1 MPTSS
6 SAASAAAPVAG
17 LGWRNPHFLLFLSAV
32 LWGMTWPAA
41 RTMALHLPPIS
52 SASWRFTL
60 ACIPMLAMV
69 YIKNKG
75 WPALSGRQY
84 RWLALSG
91 VVGVVG
97 YMVCFMW
104 GLSLVPA
111 GRGSL
116 VITFN
121 PVITA
126 IGAAIFL
133 RERISARMLLGMAV
147 ATLGALT
154 VITHGEFSRL
164 WAGGVGKGELILLG
178 CSFTWGAYNLMSKRS
193 MQFTDSLTATTYPI
207 VLGTLVL
214 LLTGPALD
222 THLVGKSTTV
232 DWAAVPWTAWAALV
246 FLAFGA
252 TVAAYNWFFTG
263 VDRLGATSASA
274 YNTLVPIFGV
284 LFSWLLLGEQM
295 DGSLLVG
302 GSIAVLGLAIMNGL
316 AASWLRKT
324 AAT

>member
-6 SAASAAAPVAG
+6 PAASAAAPVAG

-69 YIKNKG
+69 YLKNKG

-91 VVGVVG
+91 VIGVVG

-154 VITHGEFSRL
+154 VITHGEFSRMC
-164 WAGGVGKGELILLG
+164 AGGVGKGELILLG
-178 CSFTWGAYNLMSKRS
+178 CSFTWGAYSLMSKRS

-207 VLGTLVL
+207 VLGTLVFYGYGL
-214 LLTGPALD
+214 GYFEQLPRAWQVPFVLAVFALQ
-222 THLVGKSTTV
+222 
-232 DWAAVPWTAWAALV
+232 
-246 FLAFGA
+246 
-252 TVAAYNWFFTG
+252 
-263 VDRLGATSASA
+263 
-274 YNTLVPIFGV
+274 V
-284 LFSWLLLGEQM
+284 LFSHL
-295 DGSLLVG
+295 
-302 GSIAVLGLAIMNGL
+302 
-316 AASWLRKT
+316 WLRKFRFGPMEWLWRSLT
-324 AAT
+324 YATPQPMRLQAT

>member
-1 MPTSS
+1 MSSS
-6 SAASAAAPVAG
+6 SA
-17 LGWRNPHFLLFLSAV
+17 LGWRNPHVLLFLSAL
-32 LWGMTWPAA
+32 LWGITWPAA
-41 RTMALHLPPIS
+41 RTMAVYLPPIS

-60 ACIPMLAMV
+60 ACIPMLVMV
-69 YIKNKG
+69 YVKNKG
-75 WPALSGRQY
+75 WPKLSGRQY

-91 VVGVVG
+91 VIGVVG
-97 YMVCFMW
+97 YMLCFMW

-133 RERISARMLLGMAV
+133 RERISGQMLLGMAV
-147 ATLGALT
+147 ATLGALI

-178 CSFTWGAYNLMSKRS
+178 CSFTWAGYSLMSKRS

-207 VLGTLVL
+207 VVGTAIL
-214 LLTGPALD
+214 LIFGPALD
-222 THLVGKSTTV
+222 HHLVGKSTVV
-232 DWAAVPWTAWAALV
+232 DWAAVPWTAWLSLV
-246 FLAFGA
+246 FLSFGA
-252 TVAAYNWFFTG
+252 TVAAYNWFFKG
-263 VDRLGATSASA
+263 VEALGATSASA

-284 LFSWLLLGEQM
+284 LFSWLLLGESM
-295 DGSLLVG
+295 DASLLVG
-302 GSIAVLGLAIMNGL
+302 GTIAVAGLAIMNGL
-316 AASWLRKT
+316 ATNWLRKI
-324 AAT
+324 

>member
-1 MPTSS
+1 
-6 SAASAAAPVAG
+6 
-17 LGWRNPHFLLFLSAV
+17 
-32 LWGMTWPAA
+32 
-41 RTMALHLPPIS
+41 MALYLPPIS

-69 YIKNKG
+69 YVKNQG
-75 WPALSGRQY
+75 WPKLRWRQY

-91 VVGVVG
+91 VIGVVG
-97 YMVCFMW
+97 YMLCFMW

-133 RERISARMLLGMAV
+133 REALSPRMLLGLAV
-147 ATLGALT
+147 ATLGALI

-178 CSFTWGAYNLMSKRS
+178 CSFTWAGYSLMSKRS

-207 VLGTLVL
+207 VLGTAIL
-214 LLTGPALD
+214 LAAGPALD
-222 THLVGKSTTV
+222 THLVGKSTV
-232 DWAAVPWTAWAALV
+232 VAWAAVPWTAWAALV
-246 FLAFGA
+246 FLSFGA
-252 TVAAYNWFFTG
+252 TVAAHNWFFTG
-263 VDRLGATSASA
+263 VEALGATKASA

-295 DGSLLVG
+295 DLSLLVG
-302 GSIAVLGLAIMNGL
+302 GGIAVAGLAIMNGL
-316 AASWLRKT
+316 ASNWLRRV
-324 AAT
+324 

>member
-1 MPTSS
+1 M
-6 SAASAAAPVAG
+6 SASLTATPSYPG
-17 LGWRNPHFLLFLSAV
+17 SGWRNPHILLFLSAL
-32 LWGMTWPAA
+32 LWGITWPAA
-41 RTMALHLPPIS
+41 RTMALYLPPIS

-60 ACIPMLAMV
+60 ACIPMLVMV
-69 YIKNKG
+69 YVKNKG
-75 WPALSGRQY
+75 WPKLSARQY
-84 RWLALSG
+84 RWLAFSG
-91 VVGVVG
+91 VIGVVG

-133 RERISARMLLGMAV
+133 RERITPTMLLGMAV

-178 CSFTWGAYNLMSKRS
+178 CSFTWGAYSLMSKRS

-207 VLGTLVL
+207 VMGTAIL

-222 THLVGKSTTV
+222 TYLVGHVQKLPLN
-232 DWAAVPWTAWAALV
+232 AVPWTAWLAMV

-252 TVAAYNWFFTG
+252 TALAYNWFFTG
-263 VDRLGATSASA
+263 VEALGATKASA

-284 LFSWLLLGEQM
+284 FFSWLLLGEHI

-302 GSIAVLGLAIMNGL
+302 GAIAVAGLAIMNGL
-316 AASWLRKT
+316 AANWLRRS
-324 AAT
+324 